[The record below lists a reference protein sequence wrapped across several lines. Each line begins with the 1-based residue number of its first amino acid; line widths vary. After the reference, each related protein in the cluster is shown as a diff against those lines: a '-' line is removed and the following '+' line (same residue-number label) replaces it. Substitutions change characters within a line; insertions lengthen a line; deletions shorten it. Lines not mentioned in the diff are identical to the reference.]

1 MTSQQPPRLELRA
14 GMKIILPNGNMLRLI
29 ECGNREWLCEYL
41 PGSKA
46 RGEVAFSARFLR
58 RYARP
63 L

>member
-1 MTSQQPPRLELRA
+1 
-14 GMKIILPNGNMLRLI
+14 MKIILPNGNMLRLI

>member
-1 MTSQQPPRLELRA
+1 MNSQQPRLELRA
-14 GMKIILPNGNMLRLI
+14 GMKLILPNGNMLRLI

-41 PGSKA
+41 PGSRS
-46 RGEVAFSARFLR
+46 RGEVAFTEAFLR